1 VNEPPTPPALR
12 VRHLSVQYGTRVALH
27 DVDLEV
33 RAGEFLAL
41 TGPNGSGKTTL
52 IRAVLGFLDPAVGS
66 VEVFG
71 KSVEELSVRERAR
84 QVAWVPQ
91 EENLRDQVLLC
102 DYVLYGRFPHHGRM
116 DGETDDER
124 RLAERILND
133 VGLGDRA
140 MDGVLSLSGGE
151 RQRAVLGRAL
161 AQETPIL
168 LLDEPTAHLDI
179 GHQLDLL
186 ARVRALSRSRGVAV
200 VAALHDLNL
209 AARFADRIVVLSRG
223 RRVADGVPAQVLSE
237 DLLARVWGI
246 AADLARDRRTGLPY
260 LVPHQL
266 VHSSHRDPSS
276 PFVGPVHVVGGGGSA
291 AAFLRALT
299 EEGFGLTAG
308 ALHLLDSDAE
318 VAEALSIPS
327 AIEAPFAPLGS
338 GVRERHRALL
348 GAARAIVVCPFAV
361 GPSNL
366 ANLLDVAPF
375 VGRAPTF
382 LLTAPA
388 IRERDFCG
396 GEAEKAYRALS
407 DAGATE
413 VPDLAALLGA
423 LRAAFSSSPSATRD
437 GPRATA

>member
-1 VNEPPTPPALR
+1 MNEPGTPPVLR
-12 VRHLSVQYGTRVALH
+12 MRHLSVYYGSRRALH

-33 RAGEFLAL
+33 RAGEFVAL

-52 IRAVLGFLDPAVGS
+52 MRAVLGFLAPSEGT

-71 KSVEELSVRERAR
+71 RSVGDLTVRERAR
-84 QVAWVPQ
+84 HVAWVPQ
-91 EENLRDQVLLC
+91 EESLRDQVLLR
-102 DYVLYGRFPHHGRM
+102 DYVLYGRYPHHGRM
-116 DGETDDER
+116 DGETDADR
-124 RLAERILND
+124 RIADRILED

-168 LLDEPTAHLDI
+168 LLDEPTAHLDV

-186 ARVRALSRSRGVAV
+186 ARVRTLSRTRGVTV

-223 RRVADGVPAQVLSE
+223 RRVADGPPAQVLSE
-237 DLLARVWGI
+237 DLLGRVWGI
-246 AADLARDRRTGLPY
+246 AADLEKDRRTGLPY

-266 VHSSHRDPSS
+266 AHPSRGDPSS

-291 AAFLRALT
+291 AVFLRALT

-327 AIEAPFAPLGS
+327 AIEAPFAPLGPEA
-338 GVRERHRALL
+338 RERHRALL

-366 ANLLDVAPF
+366 ANLLDVEPF

-382 LLTAPA
+382 LVASPP

-396 GEAEKAYRALS
+396 GAAEKAYHALS
-407 DAGATE
+407 EAGATE
-413 VPDLAALLGA
+413 VPDLAGLVGA
-423 LRAAFSSSPSATRD
+423 LRSLFPSSPSAMRD
-437 GPRATA
+437 GLRAPA

>member
-1 VNEPPTPPALR
+1 VSDPTRPPALR
-12 VRHLSVQYGTRVALH
+12 VRHLTVRYGARLALH

-52 IRAVLGFLDPAVGS
+52 MRAVLGFLDPAEGS

-71 KSVEELSVRERAR
+71 QAVGTLSVRERAR
-84 QVAWVPQ
+84 QLAWVPQ
-91 EENLRDQVLLC
+91 EESLREQVRLRD
-102 DYVLYGRFPHHGRM
+102 YVMYGRFPHHGRM
-116 DGETDDER
+116 DGESDTDR
-124 RLAERILND
+124 QLAQRILND

-140 MDGVLSLSGGE
+140 TDGVLSLSGGE
-151 RQRAVLGRAL
+151 RQRAVLARAL

-186 ARVRALSRSRGVAV
+186 GRVRTLSRTRGVTV

-223 RRVADGVPAQVLSE
+223 RRVADGAPAQILSE

-246 AADLARDRRTGLPY
+246 VADLGRDRRTGLPY

-266 VHSSHRDPSS
+266 VKAAVRDPSS

-291 AAFLRALT
+291 APILRALS

-318 VAEALSIPS
+318 AAEALGIPS
-327 AIEAPFAPLGS
+327 AIEAPFAPLGPET
-338 GVRERHRALL
+338 RERHRALL
-348 GAARAIVVCPFAV
+348 GAARAIAVCAFAV

-366 ANLLDVAPF
+366 ANLLDVRPF
-375 VGRAPTF
+375 VGRIPTF
-382 LLTAPA
+382 LLSVPR
-388 IRERDFCG
+388 IGERDFCA
-396 GEAEKAYRALS
+396 GEAEQAYRALS
-407 DAGATE
+407 EAGATE
-413 VPDLAALLGA
+413 VPDLAALLVG
-423 LRAAFSSSPSATRD
+423 LRAVFPPSALATRD
-437 GPRATA
+437 GSLAPP